1 MSQQHTM
8 KGIMSALAHCIDA
21 NLTKE
26 DIADAYETLIKHQQ
40 EFLSNDARGN
50 YLREE
55 ALRHFKALHP
65 DCLTIEQ
72 LAMCADLEDNVDVKN
87 ACILKLEAGEYADAL
102 LSH

>member
-1 MSQQHTM
+1 MSVQAC
-8 KGIMSALAHCIDA
+8 SIDSFS
-21 NLTKE
+21 KE
-26 DIADAYETLIKHQQ
+26 EIAAAYEILVQHQQ
-40 EFLSNDARGN
+40 EFLSDDPRGN
-50 YLREE
+50 YLRSE

-87 ACILKLEAGEYADAL
+87 ACILKLEASEYADAL